1 MTTILR
7 IVLIIVCFLTCYYAL
22 YKIRKAQMQIE
33 DSLFWI
39 IFSLILVIISI
50 FPKIAFFLADLL
62 GIGSAVNFVF
72 LATIFILI
80 FKVFSISI
88 KMSQL
93 EYKIKNLVQQMA
105 IKNYELENKFEE
117 EKKKS

>member
-22 YKIRKAQMQIE
+22 YKIRKSQMQIE
-33 DSLFWI
+33 DAIFWI
-39 IFSLILVIISI
+39 LFSITLVIISI
-50 FPKIAFFLADLL
+50 VPHIAYFLANLL
-62 GIGSAVNFVF
+62 GIGSPVNFVF
-72 LATIFILI
+72 LSVIFIMI

-93 EYKIKNLVQQMA
+93 
-105 IKNYELENKFEE
+105 
-117 EKKKS
+117 